1 MLGFKQGGMWLYL
14 HPKIFSGGNMVMVG
28 GVERIKEEESS
39 YLPGKKQETR
49 LKVEKRT
56 DLMYI

>member
-1 MLGFKQGGMWLYL
+1 
-14 HPKIFSGGNMVMVG
+14 MVMVG
-28 GVERIKEEESS
+28 GVERIKEKESS

-49 LKVEKRT
+49 LKVAKRT

>member
-1 MLGFKQGGMWLYL
+1 MYL

-28 GVERIKEEESS
+28 GVERIEEEESS

-49 LKVEKRT
+49 LKVDKRT

>member
-1 MLGFKQGGMWLYL
+1 MYL
-14 HPKIFSGGNMVMVG
+14 HPRISSGGNMVMVR
-28 GVERIKEEESS
+28 GVERIKEKESS

-49 LKVEKRT
+49 LKVAKRT